1 MSALTPLYLWYQLK
15 HITGRRERGA
25 LCICKQGK
33 TRESSTY
40 QGTVHALRCAWALR
54 FTKLSHLLMSNSKLL
69 LCTLCLLCCP
79 EHSHGPAVVSAA
91 TLGILACGDLKS
103 LEKAAEIWI
112 TGEPQCSHKISA
124 RQLFCTACF
133 CRFCPTTPASS
144 PFCLYMSWDC
154 LCISYPVQSSSP
166 QCLPQGLSH
175 LCTLPPAAAALFSLL
190 WWLCTSYS
198 IPPYIPDSGLTLFK
212 VCFYCLFLAWDFVG
226 LAEIRKRE

>member
-15 HITGRRERGA
+15 HITGRREREA

-40 QGTVHALRCAWALR
+40 QGTVRASRCSWALR
-54 FTKLSHLLMSNSKLL
+54 FAKLLHLLMSNSKLL

-103 LEKAAEIWI
+103 LEKAAEMWI

-133 CRFCPTTPASS
+133 CRFCPTTPQPAVPFACTCPGTASAS
-144 PFCLYMSWDC
+144 VILCKALPHSVCHRGFHTSALCPLQQRLCFPFSDGFAPAIPYLN
-154 LCISYPVQSSSP
+154 ISQTVASHSSKSVFTA
-166 QCLPQGLSH
+166 CFLPE
-175 LCTLPPAAAALFSLL
+175 TLL
-190 WWLCTSYS
+190 
-198 IPPYIPDSGLTLFK
+198 
-212 VCFYCLFLAWDFVG
+212 V
-226 LAEIRKRE
+226 